1 MRFCTK
7 CGAQLAE
14 GAGFCG
20 KCGCPAGEGQTA
32 ASPGGAPTDS
42 ARTMTLLAL
51 IFQSV
56 AAVALFMPGIYKE
69 IYWKRGPGAL
79 DPYTKLWEKA
89 VSFFGG
95 TPEGCGLLG
104 YLTLLA
110 MAAAIAALA
119 LRLLGKGVKP
129 VELGR
134 FGPAFSL
141 ILLIWVTGFRCLD
154 PVNTTS
160 DQYGPVGHWCLEPN
174 WLFFILT
181 ALQLAAAVLAVLAA
195 QSGRKSH

>member
-1 MRFCTK
+1 MGGIQAAVALGGLAAHG
-7 CGAQLAE
+7 GAQLAE

-95 TPEGCGLLG
+95 TPEGW
-104 YLTLLA
+104 A
-110 MAAAIAALA
+110 SWDI
-119 LRLLGKGVKP
+119 
-129 VELGR
+129 
-134 FGPAFSL
+134 
-141 ILLIWVTGFRCLD
+141 
-154 PVNTTS
+154 
-160 DQYGPVGHWCLEPN
+160 
-174 WLFFILT
+174 
-181 ALQLAAAVLAVLAA
+181 
-195 QSGRKSH
+195 